1 MSSIVNRSR
10 NIRSGRSVRG
20 KARKETLDKDV
31 ILDWSKGPR
40 ENLKTIL
47 SSICMKTGITNG
59 QRLSYLNF
67 FTKFCS
73 KVDVINS
80 ETVGFSV
87 EEILYC
93 LRVTLFI
100 DSAEVRAAGLRAVR
114 YLLTDKESVEA
125 LYRINF
131 HILIAR
137 SLDIELNNLA
147 ERIQCLRLVRKLLA
161 VKPEAVP
168 PAIMRSVI
176 AIARDGFIGP
186 DEDSMCRACMGCLGE
201 LILLNPLV
209 CCQSGGITA
218 LIDCVLMTHQ
228 SLHISEALVGCL
240 IFILNDPRLRCY
252 LRKDID
258 LRQFVAPFT
267 DCHYS
272 LPLLALNTQRRD
284 DISETSEQRETRL
297 NTAKIALISILRSW
311 PGIIYICKLND
322 NPESFNSLCSLIE
335 MLHLPYKDI
344 RKHIIELVFELFYLT
359 VPSWTADFSAALE
372 SCSSSVIQD
381 NWHLYDGFVAA
392 EGRCILP
399 HVSKERT
406 NLIDNYLSL
415 LLYTFL
421 TNGLL
426 DGLVDVIIVPS
437 DTENSV
443 RAILLVGELLH
454 LSSHLLP
461 TELAQQYYSLPKLVE
476 AALSTDNTP
485 EQRDIASRA
494 INCLNR
500 IHATK
505 KSRTI
510 PHSLYLNQLIYFC
523 KASSSK
529 GSSLSF
535 LSSPSS
541 TYDTST
547 SIVNSATTTS
557 FYSHKSSKAHQSNQ
571 SLSFKFKNR
580 SSSFYSLNSNRK
592 ENDEATLI
600 IYIRDSQVLKSDPNK
615 WDWNLIGC
623 ILKSPSD
630 SIRKL
635 DDINN
640 RNFVKQ
646 ILNYFKPTSHLF
658 SKLRTDDENGYEIS
672 TVGTYLIDFLLE
684 CDEIKVSEYIWE
696 LLGDIRECL
705 SQVTSESN
713 AMPDS
718 ILNCTN
724 ILRTWSHTYFLFI
737 GRFTATAK
745 GSKFLE
751 KIGIYQ
757 QLEDLVDNV
766 NNDCYLKLI
775 VSSLNYCHSDNL
787 SRSLFIKIL
796 TCKMESARLYA
807 TNYIRVLLRA
817 GFSDF
822 RKWALELL
830 TQQLS
835 DESQAVVLA
844 AIDILDE
851 ACDSIENLE
860 ALISLQPNLLRVG
873 DRGLLL
879 LIRYLSIPN
888 GFKFLRDTNFLSY
901 EIDRWRKYFNL
912 KYVRIVENSLNEAL
926 SYHQRNE
933 HGSYGRRSDKKT
945 NYKKS
950 VYLPAHLYGELVKQ
964 EDGYNLIIQENFL
977 GPMLETIRDSNMS
990 TELSVLQLKAALWA
1004 IGTVG
1009 SSPTGFKLI
1018 AESKIIETIVKLT
1031 RDSPVLSIRGT
1042 GFFVLGLLATTDAGA
1057 DYLKNFGWEN
1067 VRYMGIC
1074 LPIDLELIFHKKDKD
1089 ERNEDEDERDRKPSS
1104 NLTQYHLV
1112 RQNDKYQTRI
1122 NHKPNITSSSRR
1134 GLADESGFEFH
1145 NSTNCL
1151 LCSHAQTLNSKAN
1164 LSSQVIKETDNEVNH
1179 ENEDNPSSSEKYD
1192 MHKKQA
1198 TLQEPYFPSCASSSP
1213 EIRNNSLP
1221 KNSRVE
1227 CIAEMRREVIRSV
1240 SYLLGWFE
1248 VIKLAEQNLLSLKQK
1263 YPMAFQDI
1271 CLYSEIS
1278 IQLASYNFRLPAR
1291 RFLQELFMDLNYEQL
1306 FPDVEAMYEKNKP
1319 LLRQFFDYTS

>member
-1 MSSIVNRSR
+1 
-10 NIRSGRSVRG
+10 
-20 KARKETLDKDV
+20 
-31 ILDWSKGPR
+31 
-40 ENLKTIL
+40 
-47 SSICMKTGITNG
+47 MKTGITNG

-437 DTENSV
+437 DTENSLKQPCQQI
-443 RAILLVGELLH
+443 IL
-454 LSSHLLP
+454 
-461 TELAQQYYSLPKLVE
+461 Q
-476 AALSTDNTP
+476 N
-485 EQRDIASRA
+485 
-494 INCLNR
+494 N
-500 IHATK
+500 

-535 LSSPSS
+535 
-541 TYDTST
+541 
-547 SIVNSATTTS
+547 
-557 FYSHKSSKAHQSNQ
+557 F
-571 SLSFKFKNR
+571 
-580 SSSFYSLNSNRK
+580 NRK